1 MITIR
6 DRDGRLQDEDHPKI
20 TGGEHALLNGIG
32 TEAVERHQPLVF
44 TLKFGTLL

>member
-20 TGGEHALLNGIG
+20 TGGEHTLLNGIG
-32 TEAVERHQPLVF
+32 IGGV
-44 TLKFGTLL
+44 G